1 MKIYLPQTAA
11 VFHPWMYDAGYPDV
25 LEQATELIVEWH
37 PAHAKVRDLLGKG
50 QDFESIQ
57 R

>member
-1 MKIYLPQTAA
+1 
-11 VFHPWMYDAGYPDV
+11 MYGAGYPDV
-25 LEQATELIVEWH
+25 HEPAAELAVGWH
-37 PAHAKVRDLLGKG
+37 PAHAEVHDLLDKG